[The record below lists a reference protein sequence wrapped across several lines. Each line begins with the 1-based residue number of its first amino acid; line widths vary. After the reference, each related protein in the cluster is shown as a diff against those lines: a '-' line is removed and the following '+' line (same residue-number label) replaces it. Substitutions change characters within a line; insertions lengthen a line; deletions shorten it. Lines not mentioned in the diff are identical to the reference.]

1 MSDQKL
7 TVGELVYKISGDM
20 DNLKTELKKAETE
33 ISKLKESA
41 EKTESAI
48 SQLDKV
54 GGLIKKTFAGIGGLF
69 AVDRIVS
76 FLGSARQASLDFEF
90 QQVKLAQTLRTTT
103 DASDEQ
109 IEALLK
115 QAEALEANGVVS
127 RETIS
132 SVQAQLATFDLQ
144 AKSIET
150 LTPALVDYIA
160 AEKGLNASSSEGQAI
175 ANGFAQAL
183 QGKFQALT
191 ATGFVLDKET
201 QEMIKNG
208 TETERIAALV
218 KVLDSTYAG
227 FNETLGETT
236 NDGLKPLMNTLGD
249 IQREIGSKVIQA
261 INAVAPAFQAMAN
274 FVKENL
280 NNLLTAFKVFFGTL
294 GTYIATTKIVALFTS
309 LRAAIIGTTAVTG
322 LANIANL
329 AYTKTTLAV
338 EAALIRARTAAI
350 AFQTALGAI
359 AAVAVGAGILIQR
372 AAKKVEE
379 AWNDASDAQQKASDA
394 QLQLVKINIERR
406 KLAEESGSEKV
417 KELADAEYEWQKA
430 IVQNL
435 SQDIIQELNKR
446 RQAAREALADDS
458 KATEEWAEINLQARE
473 KVIPSIKKTT
483 NALADNTD
491 AADEAKSAAEKAK
504 QELESFQNRM
514 ISFVEES
521 KKVKQSLEEDLA
533 NSFKTFGDG
542 LKGNV
547 EETVQT
553 MAQLVIGAEDKIKEL
568 REKITNTDD
577 PEQRDALKKQLKE
590 QEKIVEARAGF
601 EERQAERINAIRTKL
616 EESGIDATKA
626 GLDNLLSVRTLEEE
640 IEEQRRLAS
649 LDEFTRFEEQQAKK
663 LILLTDNL
671 ITEVTLTRE
680 KISKQEA
687 YEQELTDYL
696 LLQEKKRLTNTDQW
710 AQQTIAKYQNVADS
724 LKSLLTLQS
733 QIGNLK
739 PITPIATPSIPASVQ
754 PTSNGSSVTN
764 NSTNISAPVTI
775 NGQKIQNLSAKEISA
790 IMGFEL
796 NKFIR

>member
-1 MSDQKL
+1 MSQ
-7 TVGELVYKISGDM
+7 
-20 DNLKTELKKAETE
+20 AET
-33 ISKLKESA
+33 
-41 EKTESAI
+41 
-48 SQLDKV
+48 
-54 GGLIKKTFAGIGGLF
+54 
-69 AVDRIVS
+69 
-76 FLGSARQASLDFEF
+76 
-90 QQVKLAQTLRTTT
+90 
-103 DASDEQ
+103 
-109 IEALLK
+109 
-115 QAEALEANGVVS
+115 LENVGVVS

-160 AEKGLNASSSEGQAI
+160 AEKGLNATTADGQAI

-208 TETERIAALV
+208 TETERIGALV
-218 KVLDSTYAG
+218 EVLNSTYKD
-227 FNETLGETT
+227 FNATLGETT

-249 IQREIGSKVIQA
+249 IQREIGTKVVEA
-261 INAVAPAFQAMAN
+261 INKVSPALQTMAD
-274 FVKENL
+274 FVKNNL
-280 NNLLTAFKVFFGTL
+280 DDLLTAFKVFFGTL
-294 GTYIATTKIVALFTS
+294 GTYIATTKIVGLFTS
-309 LRAAIIGTTAVTG
+309 LRAAIVGTTAVTG

-329 AYTKTTLAV
+329 AYIKTTLAV

-350 AFQTALGAI
+350 AFQTALGVI
-359 AAVAVGAGILIQR
+359 GAVAVGAGILIQR

-379 AWNDASDAQQKASDA
+379 AWDEASEAQMKASDA

-417 KELADAEYEWQKA
+417 KELAEAEYEFQKA

-458 KATEEWAEINLQARE
+458 KATEEWAKINLQARE
-473 KVIPSIKKTT
+473 KVIPSIEKTT
-483 NALADNTD
+483 DALGGNAD
-491 AADEAKSAAEKAK
+491 ASEEAERAAEKAK
-504 QELESFQNRM
+504 NELESFQNKM
-514 ISFVEES
+514 LGFIEDA
-521 KKVKQSLEEDLA
+521 KKVKQTLEEDLA

-542 LKGNV
+542 LKTNF

-553 MAQLVIGAEDKIKEL
+553 MAQLVVGAEDKIKEL
-568 REKITNTDD
+568 REQISNTDD

-616 EESGIDATKA
+616 EESGIDATQA

-680 KISKQEA
+680 KITKQEA

-739 PITPIATPSIPASVQ
+739 PITPIATPSIPATTQ
-754 PTSNGSSVTN
+754 ATSNGAVTN
-764 NSTNISAPVTI
+764 NTNTNITAPVTI
-775 NGQKIQNLSAKEISA
+775 NGQKIQNLSATELSA
-790 IMGFEL
+790 ILGFEL